1 MNCFRHVLVIGFIGS
16 VVLLLL
22 ATADAGSRSD
32 STCVLC
38 RLNRIDTRF
47 FGVTR
52 SSYEENDC
60 TRWYHAHVDP
70 AHAHIWER
78 GSCTTLLNGIGI
90 PIGVRCAAG
99 YFPILSLDPS
109 TQLRVYQHFP
119 DPKRAKALFASL
131 THERADRERRE
142 RGVESTGELIV
153 RALNDW
159 DASGFPGSWDD
170 WWDHCSACGRRVTAS
185 TRHVRERLRSRGSR
199 NSAAGAQD
207 LHRDRPERYSR
218 PA

>member
-1 MNCFRHVLVIGFIGS
+1 MNGFRNVLVVGFIGS

-22 ATADAGSRSD
+22 SAADAGSRSY

-38 RLNRIDTRF
+38 RLNRNDTRF

-131 THERADRERRE
+131 THEKADRQRRE
-142 RGVESTGELIV
+142 QGVESTGVLIV

-159 DASGFPGSWDD
+159 DTAGFPKSWDD
-170 WWDHCSACGRRVTAS
+170 WSDRWWQEHVKEHNEAITSMRSGSGLSFWDSQKPKNSEKAE
-185 TRHVRERLRSRGSR
+185 ER
-199 NSAAGAQD
+199 
-207 LHRDRPERYSR
+207 
-218 PA
+218 